1 MLLNGCSEWLGGD
14 LFTCTVF
21 VCCFVCSC
29 IIIICVDEI
38 LGINHETLRGRG
50 VWVCGMR
57 NVHFVICI
65 RWAGHVAY
73 MGLIK
78 GQSKYFSGN
87 LKKSNAWKNCP

>member
-1 MLLNGCSEWLGGD
+1 MVRWWFVYIE
-14 LFTCTVF
+14 F
-21 VCCFVCSC
+21 VCCVVCGC

-38 LGINHETLRGRG
+38 LCINHGKLRGRG

-65 RWAGHVAY
+65 RWARHVAY

-78 GQSKYFSGN
+78 GQSKYFLGN
-87 LKKSNAWKNCP
+87 LKESNACKNWP